1 MKNKSI
7 KKQKIFAI
15 IFLILI
21 ISNIFFAI
29 VNVNQVFAVNQTISE
44 DINSIDSSKYPGV
57 KEQIQQL
64 KTKHPNWSFKIL
76 YTDIDWNEAIEKEY
90 LGHGSSP
97 KNLVPKT
104 HDSSWICNI
113 CGVDKAYDNGSWRC
127 ASKSGIEYM
136 MDPRNSINEA
146 DIFQFEEL
154 TSTSSDVNIV
164 KKMTNGTFLQGREQ
178 EITNIANT
186 KGVNAYYIVARL
198 IQEQG
203 KSGSELIS
211 GKTGYY
217 NAFNFG
223 ASGSTSEQVIA
234 NGLAYAKKKGWDTLE
249 KSISGGVDLIANEYI
264 KIGQNTLYF
273 QKFNVTNKS
282 TFAHQY
288 QQNLFAAKTES
299 ATLRNTYL
307 DIESYDSKHTFVIP
321 VFKNMPSKA
330 CLTPDGNSTATSSA
344 DLVKINVTTSL
355 KLRKTPEDST
365 KVDWLWKDE
374 IVARLEKGTTK
385 INGAYWDKIQ
395 KANGNVGY
403 APRETFDYETDYKL
417 YLVPINTTNG
427 SNNSGNNNNNSNGND
442 SNNNSNNN
450 ENKYHNTAK
459 VLINDEKK
467 IIKVSP
473 DAIAKDILEAFEG
486 NVKITKADGSFLNGE
501 NDNMATN
508 FIVKDTYTVIK
519 KGDANA
525 DGIVNSFDYIRV
537 MNYIMGRKQLND
549 YEKEAADA
557 NNDGIVNSFDY
568 IRIMNYIMGTKKI
581 ELK

>member
-7 KKQKIFAI
+7 KKQEIFAI

-21 ISNIFFAI
+21 ISNIFFAM

-76 YTDIDWNEAIEKEY
+76 YTDIDWNEAIGKEY

-104 HDSSWICNI
+104 HNSSWICNI

-154 TSTSSDVNIV
+154 TSTGSDVNIV

-273 QKFNVTNKS
+273 QKFNVTKKS

-307 DIESYDSKHTFVIP
+307 DIESYDSKHTFIIP
-321 VFKNMPSKA
+321 VFKNMPPKA
-330 CLTPDGNSTATSSA
+330 CLTPDGNSTATSGA

-355 KLRKTPEDST
+355 KLRKAPEDST
-365 KVDWLWKDE
+365 KVDWLWKNE

-427 SNNSGNNNNNSNGND
+427 SNNNNNNSNG
-442 SNNNSNNN
+442 NNSNNN
-450 ENKYHNTAK
+450 ENKYHNTVK

-473 DAIAKDILEAFEG
+473 DAIAKDILEAFG
-486 NVKITKADGSFLNGE
+486 GSVKITKADGSFLNGE

-537 MNYIMGRKQLND
+537 MNYIMGRKQLNG

>member
-7 KKQKIFAI
+7 KKQEIFAI

-21 ISNIFFAI
+21 ISNIFFAM

-76 YTDIDWNEAIEKEY
+76 YTDIDWNEAIGKEY

-104 HDSSWICNI
+104 HNSSWICNI

-154 TSTSSDVNIV
+154 TSTGSDVNIV

-249 KSISGGVDLIANEYI
+249 KSISGGIDLIANEYI

-273 QKFNVTNKS
+273 QKFNVTKKS

-288 QQNLFAAKTES
+288 QQNLFAAKTEC

-307 DIESYDSKHTFVIP
+307 DIESYDSKHTFIIP
-321 VFKNMPSKA
+321 VFKNMPPKA
-330 CLTPDGNSTATSSA
+330 CLTPDGNSTATSGA

-355 KLRKTPEDST
+355 KLRKAPEDST
-365 KVDWLWKDE
+365 KVDWLWKNE

-427 SNNSGNNNNNSNGND
+427 SNNNNNINNSNGNN

-473 DAIAKDILEAFEG
+473 DAIAKDILEAFG
-486 NVKITKADGSFLNGE
+486 GSVKITKADGSFLNGE

-537 MNYIMGRKQLND
+537 MNYIMGRKQLNS

>member
-7 KKQKIFAI
+7 KKQEIFAI

-21 ISNIFFAI
+21 ISNIFFAM

-57 KEQIQQL
+57 KEQIQRL

-76 YTDIDWNEAIEKEY
+76 YTDIDWNEAIGKEY

-104 HDSSWICNI
+104 HNSSWICNI

-154 TSTSSDVNIV
+154 TSTGSDVNIV

-273 QKFNVTNKS
+273 QKFNVTKKS

-307 DIESYDSKHTFVIP
+307 DIESYDSKHTFIIP
-321 VFKNMPSKA
+321 VFKNMPPKA
-330 CLTPDGNSTATSSA
+330 CLTPDGNSTATSGA

-355 KLRKTPEDST
+355 KLRKAPEDST
-365 KVDWLWKDE
+365 KVDWLWKNE

-427 SNNSGNNNNNSNGND
+427 SNNNNNINNSNGNN

-473 DAIAKDILEAFEG
+473 DAIAKDILEAFG
-486 NVKITKADGSFLNGE
+486 GSVKITKVDGSFLNGE

-537 MNYIMGRKQLND
+537 MNYIMGRKQLNS

>member
-7 KKQKIFAI
+7 KKQEIFAI

-21 ISNIFFAI
+21 ISNIFFAM

-76 YTDIDWNEAIEKEY
+76 YTDIDWNEAIGKEY

-104 HDSSWICNI
+104 HNSSWICNI

-154 TSTSSDVNIV
+154 TSIGSDVNIV
-164 KKMTNGTFLQGREQ
+164 KKMTSGTFLQGREQ

-307 DIESYDSKHTFVIP
+307 DIKSYDSKHTFIIP

-330 CLTPDGNSTATSSA
+330 CLTPDGNSTATSGA

-355 KLRKTPEDST
+355 KLRKAPEDST
-365 KVDWLWKDE
+365 KVDWLWKNE

-403 APRETFDYETDYKL
+403 VPRETFDYETDYKL

-427 SNNSGNNNNNSNGND
+427 SNNNNNNSNGNN

-473 DAIAKDILEAFEG
+473 DAIAKDILEAFG
-486 NVKITKADGSFLNGE
+486 GSVKITKADGSFLNGE

-537 MNYIMGRKQLND
+537 MNYIMGRKQLNG

>member
-7 KKQKIFAI
+7 KKQEIFAI
-15 IFLILI
+15 VFLILI
-21 ISNIFFAI
+21 ISNIFFAM

-76 YTDIDWNEAIEKEY
+76 YTDIDWNEAIGKEY

-104 HDSSWICNI
+104 HNSSWICNI

-154 TSTSSDVNIV
+154 TSTGSDVNIV

-223 ASGSTSEQVIA
+223 ASGSTSEQVIT

-273 QKFNVTNKS
+273 QKFNVTKKS

-307 DIESYDSKHTFVIP
+307 DIESYDSKHTFIIP
-321 VFKNMPSKA
+321 VFKNMPPKA
-330 CLTPDGNSTATSSA
+330 CLTPDGNSTATSGA

-355 KLRKTPEDST
+355 KLRKAPEDST
-365 KVDWLWKDE
+365 KVDWLWKNE

-427 SNNSGNNNNNSNGND
+427 SNNNNNNSNGNN

-473 DAIAKDILEAFEG
+473 DAIAKDILEAFG
-486 NVKITKADGSFLNGE
+486 GSVKITKADGSFLNGE

-537 MNYIMGRKQLND
+537 MNYIMGRKQLNS

>member
-7 KKQKIFAI
+7 KKQEIFAI

-21 ISNIFFAI
+21 ISNIFFAM

-76 YTDIDWNEAIEKEY
+76 YTDIDWNEAIGKEY

-104 HDSSWICNI
+104 HNSSWICNI

-154 TSTSSDVNIV
+154 TSTGSDVNIV

-273 QKFNVTNKS
+273 QKFNVTKKS

-307 DIESYDSKHTFVIP
+307 DIESYDSKHTFIIP

-330 CLTPDGNSTATSSA
+330 CLTPDGNSTATSGA

-355 KLRKTPEDST
+355 KLRKAPEDST

-374 IVARLEKGTTK
+374 IVARLEKGRTK

-427 SNNSGNNNNNSNGND
+427 SNNNNNNSNG
-442 SNNNSNNN
+442 NNSNNN

-467 IIKVSP
+467 IFKVSP
-473 DAIAKDILEAFEG
+473 DAIAKDILEAFG
-486 NVKITKADGSFLNGE
+486 GSVKITKADGSFLNGE

-537 MNYIMGRKQLND
+537 MNYIMGRKQLNG

>member
-7 KKQKIFAI
+7 KKQEIFAI

-21 ISNIFFAI
+21 ISNIFFAM

-76 YTDIDWNEAIEKEY
+76 YTDIDWNEAIGKEY

-104 HDSSWICNI
+104 HNSSWICNI

-154 TSTSSDVNIV
+154 TSTGSDVNIV

-273 QKFNVTNKS
+273 QKFNVTKKS

-307 DIESYDSKHTFVIP
+307 DIESYDSKHTFIIP

-330 CLTPDGNSTATSSA
+330 CLTPDGNSTATSGA

-355 KLRKTPEDST
+355 KLRKAPEDST

-374 IVARLEKGTTK
+374 IVARLEKGRTK

-427 SNNSGNNNNNSNGND
+427 SNNNNNINNSNGNN

-473 DAIAKDILEAFEG
+473 DAIAKDILEAFG
-486 NVKITKADGSFLNGE
+486 GSVKITKADGSFLNGE

-537 MNYIMGRKQLND
+537 MNYIMGRKQLNG

>member
-21 ISNIFFAI
+21 ISNIFFAM

-76 YTDIDWNEAIEKEY
+76 YTDIDWNEAIGKEY

-104 HDSSWICNI
+104 HNSSWICNI

-154 TSTSSDVNIV
+154 TSTGSDVNIV

-273 QKFNVTNKS
+273 QKFNVTKKS

-288 QQNLFAAKTES
+288 QQNLFAAKTEC

-307 DIESYDSKHTFVIP
+307 DIESYDSKHTFIIP
-321 VFKNMPSKA
+321 VFKNMPPKA
-330 CLTPDGNSTATSSA
+330 CLTPDGNSTATSGA

-355 KLRKTPEDST
+355 KLRKAPEDST
-365 KVDWLWKDE
+365 KVDWLWKNE

-427 SNNSGNNNNNSNGND
+427 SNNNNNINNSNGNN

-450 ENKYHNTAK
+450 ENKYHNTVK

-473 DAIAKDILEAFEG
+473 DAIAKDILEAFG
-486 NVKITKADGSFLNGE
+486 GSVKITKADGSFLNGE

-537 MNYIMGRKQLND
+537 MNYIMGRKQLNS

>member
-7 KKQKIFAI
+7 KKQEIFAI

-21 ISNIFFAI
+21 ISNIFFAM

-76 YTDIDWNEAIEKEY
+76 YTDIDWNEAIGKEY

-104 HDSSWICNI
+104 HNSSWICNI

-154 TSTSSDVNIV
+154 TSTGSDVNIV

-249 KSISGGVDLIANEYI
+249 KSISGGIDLIANEYI

-288 QQNLFAAKTES
+288 QQNLFAAKTEC
-299 ATLRNTYL
+299 ATIRNTYL
-307 DIESYDSKHTFVIP
+307 DIESYDSKHTFIIP
-321 VFKNMPSKA
+321 VFKNMPPKA
-330 CLTPDGNSTATSSA
+330 CLTPDGNSTATSGA

-355 KLRKTPEDST
+355 KLRKAPEDST
-365 KVDWLWKDE
+365 KVDWLWKNE

-427 SNNSGNNNNNSNGND
+427 SNNNNNINNSNGNN

-450 ENKYHNTAK
+450 ENKYHNTVK

-473 DAIAKDILEAFEG
+473 DAIAKDILEAFG
-486 NVKITKADGSFLNGE
+486 GSVKITKADGSFLNGE

-537 MNYIMGRKQLND
+537 MNYIMGRKQLNS

-568 IRIMNYIMGTKKI
+568 IIIMNYIMGTKKI

>member
-1 MKNKSI
+1 M
-7 KKQKIFAI
+7 
-15 IFLILI
+15 
-21 ISNIFFAI
+21 
-29 VNVNQVFAVNQTISE
+29 
-44 DINSIDSSKYPGV
+44 
-57 KEQIQQL
+57 
-64 KTKHPNWSFKIL
+64 
-76 YTDIDWNEAIEKEY
+76 YTDIDWNEAIGKEY

-104 HDSSWICNI
+104 HNSSWICNI

-154 TSTSSDVNIV
+154 TSTGSDVNIV

-249 KSISGGVDLIANEYI
+249 KSISGGIDLIANEYI

-307 DIESYDSKHTFVIP
+307 DIESYDSKHTFIIP

-330 CLTPDGNSTATSSA
+330 CLTPDGNSTATSGA

-355 KLRKTPEDST
+355 KLRKAPEDST

-427 SNNSGNNNNNSNGND
+427 SNNSGNNSNSNGNN

-450 ENKYHNTAK
+450 ENKYHNTVK

-473 DAIAKDILEAFEG
+473 DAIAKDILEAFG
-486 NVKITKADGSFLNGE
+486 GSVKITKADGSFLNGE

-537 MNYIMGRKQLND
+537 MNYIMGRKQLNG

>member
-21 ISNIFFAI
+21 ISNIFFAM

-273 QKFNVTNKS
+273 QKFNVTKKS

-307 DIESYDSKHTFVIP
+307 DIESYDSKHTFIIP

-330 CLTPDGNSTATSSA
+330 CLTPDGNSTATSGA

-355 KLRKTPEDST
+355 KLRKAPEDST
-365 KVDWLWKDE
+365 KVDWLWKNE

-427 SNNSGNNNNNSNGND
+427 SNNSGNNNNNSNGNN

-473 DAIAKDILEAFEG
+473 DAIAKDILEAFG
-486 NVKITKADGSFLNGE
+486 GSVKITKADGSFLNGE

-537 MNYIMGRKQLND
+537 MNYIMGRKQLNS

>member
-7 KKQKIFAI
+7 KKQEIFAI

-21 ISNIFFAI
+21 ISNIFFAM

-76 YTDIDWNEAIEKEY
+76 YTDIDWNEAIGKEY

-104 HDSSWICNI
+104 HNSSWICNI

-154 TSTSSDVNIV
+154 TSTGSDVNIV

-249 KSISGGVDLIANEYI
+249 KSISGGIDLIANEYI

-288 QQNLFAAKTES
+288 QQNLFAAKTEC

-307 DIESYDSKHTFVIP
+307 DIESYDSKHTFIIP
-321 VFKNMPSKA
+321 VFKNMPPKA
-330 CLTPDGNSTATSSA
+330 CLTPDGNSTATSGA

-355 KLRKTPEDST
+355 KLRKAPEDST
-365 KVDWLWKDE
+365 KVDWLWKNE

-427 SNNSGNNNNNSNGND
+427 SNNSGNNSNSNGNN

-450 ENKYHNTAK
+450 ENKYHNTVK

-473 DAIAKDILEAFEG
+473 DAIAKDILEAFG
-486 NVKITKADGSFLNGE
+486 GSVKITKADGSFLNGE

-537 MNYIMGRKQLND
+537 MNYIMGRKQLNS

>member
-7 KKQKIFAI
+7 KKQEIFAI

-21 ISNIFFAI
+21 ISNIFFAM

-76 YTDIDWNEAIEKEY
+76 YTDIDWNEAIGKEY

-104 HDSSWICNI
+104 HNSSWICNI

-154 TSTSSDVNIV
+154 TSTGSDVNIV

-273 QKFNVTNKS
+273 QKFNVTKKS

-307 DIESYDSKHTFVIP
+307 DIESYDSKHTFIIP

-330 CLTPDGNSTATSSA
+330 CLTPDGNSTATSGA

-355 KLRKTPEDST
+355 KLRKAPEDST

-427 SNNSGNNNNNSNGND
+427 SNNSGNNSNSNGNN

-450 ENKYHNTAK
+450 ENKYHNTVK

-473 DAIAKDILEAFEG
+473 DAIAKDILEAFG
-486 NVKITKADGSFLNGE
+486 GSVKITKADGSFLNGE

-537 MNYIMGRKQLND
+537 MNYIMGRKQLNG

-568 IRIMNYIMGTKKI
+568 IRILNYIMGTKKI

>member
-7 KKQKIFAI
+7 KKQEIFAI

-21 ISNIFFAI
+21 ISNIFFAM

-76 YTDIDWNEAIEKEY
+76 YTDIDWNEAIGKEY

-104 HDSSWICNI
+104 HNSSWICNI

-127 ASKSGIEYM
+127 ASKSGIEYL

-154 TSTSSDVNIV
+154 TSTGSDVNIV

-273 QKFNVTNKS
+273 QKFNVTKKS

-307 DIESYDSKHTFVIP
+307 DIESYDSKHTFIIP
-321 VFKNMPSKA
+321 VFKNMPPKA
-330 CLTPDGNSTATSSA
+330 CLTPDGNSTATSGA

-355 KLRKTPEDST
+355 KLRKAPEDST
-365 KVDWLWKDE
+365 KVDWLWKNE

-427 SNNSGNNNNNSNGND
+427 SNNSGNNSNSNGNN

-450 ENKYHNTAK
+450 ENKYHNTVK

-473 DAIAKDILEAFEG
+473 DAIAKDILEAFG
-486 NVKITKADGSFLNGE
+486 GSVKITKADGSFLNGE

-537 MNYIMGRKQLND
+537 MNYIMGRKQLNG

>member
-7 KKQKIFAI
+7 KKQEIFAI

-21 ISNIFFAI
+21 ISNIFFTM

-76 YTDIDWNEAIEKEY
+76 YTDIDWNEAIGKEY

-104 HDSSWICNI
+104 HNSSWICNI

-154 TSTSSDVNIV
+154 TSTGSDVNIV
-164 KKMTNGTFLQGREQ
+164 KKMTNGTFLQGRDQ

-273 QKFNVTNKS
+273 QKFNVTKKS

-307 DIESYDSKHTFVIP
+307 DIESYDSKHTFIIP
-321 VFKNMPSKA
+321 VFKNMPPKA
-330 CLTPDGNSTATSSA
+330 CLTPDGNSTATSGA

-355 KLRKTPEDST
+355 KLRKAPEDST
-365 KVDWLWKDE
+365 KVDWLWKNE

-427 SNNSGNNNNNSNGND
+427 SNNSGNNSNSNGNN

-450 ENKYHNTAK
+450 ENKYHNTVK

-473 DAIAKDILEAFEG
+473 DAIAKDILEAFG
-486 NVKITKADGSFLNGE
+486 GSVKITKADGSFLNGE

-537 MNYIMGRKQLND
+537 MNYIMGRKQLNG

>member
-7 KKQKIFAI
+7 KKQEIFAI

-21 ISNIFFAI
+21 ISNIFFAM

-76 YTDIDWNEAIEKEY
+76 YTDIDWNEAIGKEY

-104 HDSSWICNI
+104 HNSSWICNI

-154 TSTSSDVNIV
+154 TSTGSDVNIE

-249 KSISGGVDLIANEYI
+249 KSISGGIDLIANEYI

-288 QQNLFAAKTES
+288 QQNLFAAKTEC

-307 DIESYDSKHTFVIP
+307 DIESYDSKHTFIIP
-321 VFKNMPSKA
+321 VFKNMPPKA
-330 CLTPDGNSTATSSA
+330 CLTPDGNSTATSGA

-355 KLRKTPEDST
+355 KLRKAPEDST
-365 KVDWLWKDE
+365 KVDWLWKNE

-427 SNNSGNNNNNSNGND
+427 SNNNNNINNSNGNN

-450 ENKYHNTAK
+450 ENKYHNTVK

-473 DAIAKDILEAFEG
+473 DAIAKDILEAFG
-486 NVKITKADGSFLNGE
+486 GSVKITKADGSFLNGE

-537 MNYIMGRKQLND
+537 MNYIMGRKQLNS

>member
-7 KKQKIFAI
+7 KKQEIFAI

-21 ISNIFFAI
+21 ISNIFFAM

-76 YTDIDWNEAIEKEY
+76 YTDIDWNEAIGKEY

-104 HDSSWICNI
+104 HNSSWICNI

-154 TSTSSDVNIV
+154 TSTGSDVNIV

-273 QKFNVTNKS
+273 QKFNVTKKS

-307 DIESYDSKHTFVIP
+307 DIESYDSKHTFIIP
-321 VFKNMPSKA
+321 VFKNMPPKA
-330 CLTPDGNSTATSSA
+330 CLTPDGNSTATSGA

-355 KLRKTPEDST
+355 KLRKAPEDST
-365 KVDWLWKDE
+365 KVDWLWKNE

-427 SNNSGNNNNNSNGND
+427 SNNNNNINNSNGNN

-473 DAIAKDILEAFEG
+473 DAIAKDILEAFG
-486 NVKITKADGSFLNGE
+486 GSVKITKADGSFLNGE

-537 MNYIMGRKQLND
+537 MNYIMGRKQLNS

>member
-7 KKQKIFAI
+7 KKQEIFAI

-21 ISNIFFAI
+21 ISNIFFAM

-76 YTDIDWNEAIEKEY
+76 YTDIDWNEAIGKEY

-104 HDSSWICNI
+104 HNSSWICNI

-154 TSTSSDVNIV
+154 TSTGSDVNIV

-273 QKFNVTNKS
+273 QKFNVTKKS

-307 DIESYDSKHTFVIP
+307 DIESYDSKHTFIIP
-321 VFKNMPSKA
+321 VFKNMLPKA
-330 CLTPDGNSTATSSA
+330 CLTPDGNSTATSGA

-355 KLRKTPEDST
+355 KLRKAPEDST
-365 KVDWLWKDE
+365 KVDWLWKNE

-427 SNNSGNNNNNSNGND
+427 SNNSGNNSNSNGNN

-450 ENKYHNTAK
+450 ENKYHNTVK

-473 DAIAKDILEAFEG
+473 DAIAKDILEAFG
-486 NVKITKADGSFLNGE
+486 GSVKITKADGSFLNGE

-537 MNYIMGRKQLND
+537 MNYIMGRKQLNG

>member
-7 KKQKIFAI
+7 KKQEIFAI

-21 ISNIFFAI
+21 ISNIFFAM

-76 YTDIDWNEAIEKEY
+76 YTDIDWNEAIGKEY

-104 HDSSWICNI
+104 HNSSWICNI

-154 TSTSSDVNIV
+154 TSTGSDVNIV

-249 KSISGGVDLIANEYI
+249 KSISGGIDLIANEYI

-288 QQNLFAAKTES
+288 QQNLFAAKTEC

-307 DIESYDSKHTFVIP
+307 DIESYDSKHTFIIP
-321 VFKNMPSKA
+321 VFKNMPPKA
-330 CLTPDGNSTATSSA
+330 CLTPDGNSTATSGA

-355 KLRKTPEDST
+355 KLRKAPEDST
-365 KVDWLWKDE
+365 KVDWLWKNE

-427 SNNSGNNNNNSNGND
+427 SNNNNNINNSNGNN

-450 ENKYHNTAK
+450 ENKHNTVK

-473 DAIAKDILEAFEG
+473 DAIAKDILEAFG
-486 NVKITKADGSFLNGE
+486 GSVKITKADGSFLNGE

-537 MNYIMGRKQLND
+537 MNYIMGRKQLNS

>member
-7 KKQKIFAI
+7 KKQEIFAI

-21 ISNIFFAI
+21 ISNIFFAM

-76 YTDIDWNEAIEKEY
+76 YTDIDWNEAIGKEY

-104 HDSSWICNI
+104 HNSSWICNI

-154 TSTSSDVNIV
+154 TSTGSDVNIV

-249 KSISGGVDLIANEYI
+249 KSISGGIDLIANEYI

-273 QKFNVTNKS
+273 QKFNVTKKS

-288 QQNLFAAKTES
+288 QQNLFAAKTEC

-307 DIESYDSKHTFVIP
+307 DIESYDSKHTFIIP
-321 VFKNMPSKA
+321 VFKNMPPKA
-330 CLTPDGNSTATSSA
+330 CLTPDGNSTATSGA

-355 KLRKTPEDST
+355 KLRKAPEDST
-365 KVDWLWKDE
+365 KVDWLWKNE

-427 SNNSGNNNNNSNGND
+427 SNNNNNNSNGNN

-473 DAIAKDILEAFEG
+473 DAIAKDILEAFG
-486 NVKITKADGSFLNGE
+486 GSVKITKADGSFLNGE

-537 MNYIMGRKQLND
+537 MNYIMGRKQLNS

>member
-7 KKQKIFAI
+7 KKQEIFAI

-21 ISNIFFAI
+21 ISNIFFAM

-76 YTDIDWNEAIEKEY
+76 YTDIDWNEAIGKEY

-104 HDSSWICNI
+104 HNSSWICNI

-154 TSTSSDVNIV
+154 TSTGSDVNIV

-223 ASGSTSEQVIA
+223 ASGSTSEQGIA

-273 QKFNVTNKS
+273 QKFNVTKKS

-307 DIESYDSKHTFVIP
+307 DIESYDSKHTFIIP
-321 VFKNMPSKA
+321 VFKNMPPKA
-330 CLTPDGNSTATSSA
+330 CLTPDGNSTATSGA

-355 KLRKTPEDST
+355 KLRKAPEDST
-365 KVDWLWKDE
+365 KVDWLWKNE

-427 SNNSGNNNNNSNGND
+427 SNNNNNINNSNGNN

-473 DAIAKDILEAFEG
+473 DAIAKDILEAFG
-486 NVKITKADGSFLNGE
+486 GSVKITKADGSFLNGE

-537 MNYIMGRKQLND
+537 MNYIMGRKQLNS

>member
-7 KKQKIFAI
+7 KKQEIFAI

-21 ISNIFFAI
+21 ISNIFFAM

-76 YTDIDWNEAIEKEY
+76 YTDIDWNEAIGKEY

-104 HDSSWICNI
+104 HNSSWICNI

-154 TSTSSDVNIV
+154 TSTGSDVNIV

-249 KSISGGVDLIANEYI
+249 KSISGGIDLIANEYI

-288 QQNLFAAKTES
+288 QQNLFAAKTEC

-307 DIESYDSKHTFVIP
+307 DIESYDSKHTFIIP
-321 VFKNMPSKA
+321 VFKNMPPKA
-330 CLTPDGNSTATSSA
+330 CLTPDGNSTATSGA

-355 KLRKTPEDST
+355 KLRKAPEDST
-365 KVDWLWKDE
+365 KVDWLWKNE

-427 SNNSGNNNNNSNGND
+427 SNNNNNINNSNGNN

-450 ENKYHNTAK
+450 ENKYHNTVK

-473 DAIAKDILEAFEG
+473 DAIAKDILEAFG
-486 NVKITKADGSFLNGE
+486 GSVKITKADGSFLNGE

-537 MNYIMGRKQLND
+537 MNYIMGRKQLNS

>member
-7 KKQKIFAI
+7 KKQEIFAI

-21 ISNIFFAI
+21 ISNIFFAM

-76 YTDIDWNEAIEKEY
+76 YTDIDWNEAIGKEY

-104 HDSSWICNI
+104 HNSSWICNI

-154 TSTSSDVNIV
+154 TSTGSDVNIV

-273 QKFNVTNKS
+273 QKFNVTKKS

-307 DIESYDSKHTFVIP
+307 DIESYDSKHTFIIP

-330 CLTPDGNSTATSSA
+330 CLTPDGNSTATSGA

-355 KLRKTPEDST
+355 KLRKAPEDST

-427 SNNSGNNNNNSNGND
+427 SNNSGNNSNSNGNN

-450 ENKYHNTAK
+450 ENKYHNTVK

-473 DAIAKDILEAFEG
+473 DAIAKDILEAFG
-486 NVKITKADGSFLNGE
+486 GSVKITKADGSFLNGE

-537 MNYIMGRKQLND
+537 MNYIMGRKQLNG

-568 IRIMNYIMGTKKI
+568 IRTMNYIMGTKKI

>member
-7 KKQKIFAI
+7 KKQEIFAI

-21 ISNIFFAI
+21 ISNIFFAM

-76 YTDIDWNEAIEKEY
+76 YTDIDWNEAIGKEY

-104 HDSSWICNI
+104 HNSSWICNI

-154 TSTSSDVNIV
+154 TSTGSDVNIV

-273 QKFNVTNKS
+273 QKFNVTKKS

-307 DIESYDSKHTFVIP
+307 DIESYDSKHTFIIP
-321 VFKNMPSKA
+321 VFKNMPPKA
-330 CLTPDGNSTATSSA
+330 CLTPDGNSTATSGA

-355 KLRKTPEDST
+355 KLRKAPEDST
-365 KVDWLWKDE
+365 KVDWLWKNE

-427 SNNSGNNNNNSNGND
+427 SNNNNNNSNGNN

-473 DAIAKDILEAFEG
+473 DAIAKDILEAFG
-486 NVKITKADGSFLNGE
+486 GSVKITKADGSFLNGE

-537 MNYIMGRKQLND
+537 MNYIMGRKQLNS

>member
-7 KKQKIFAI
+7 KKQEIFAI

-21 ISNIFFAI
+21 ISNIFFAM

-76 YTDIDWNEAIEKEY
+76 YTDIDWNEAIGKEY

-104 HDSSWICNI
+104 HNSSWICNI

-154 TSTSSDVNIV
+154 TSTGSDVNIV

-273 QKFNVTNKS
+273 QKFNVTKKS

-307 DIESYDSKHTFVIP
+307 DIESYDSKHTFIIP
-321 VFKNMPSKA
+321 VFKNMPPKA
-330 CLTPDGNSTATSSA
+330 CLTPDGNSTATSGA

-355 KLRKTPEDST
+355 KLRKAPEDST
-365 KVDWLWKDE
+365 KVDWLWKNE

-427 SNNSGNNNNNSNGND
+427 SNNNNNINNSNGNN

-450 ENKYHNTAK
+450 ENKYHNTVK

-473 DAIAKDILEAFEG
+473 DAIAKDILEAFG
-486 NVKITKADGSFLNGE
+486 GSVKITKADGSFLNGE

-537 MNYIMGRKQLND
+537 MNYIMGRKQLNS

>member
-7 KKQKIFAI
+7 KKQEIFAI

-21 ISNIFFAI
+21 ISNIFFAM

-76 YTDIDWNEAIEKEY
+76 YTDIDWNEAIGKEY

-104 HDSSWICNI
+104 HNSSWICNI

-154 TSTSSDVNIV
+154 TSTGSDVNIV

-273 QKFNVTNKS
+273 QKFNVTKKS

-307 DIESYDSKHTFVIP
+307 DIESYDSKHTFIIP

-330 CLTPDGNSTATSSA
+330 CLTPDGNSTATSGA

-355 KLRKTPEDST
+355 KLRKAPEDST

-427 SNNSGNNNNNSNGND
+427 SNNSGNNSNSNGNN

-450 ENKYHNTAK
+450 ENKYHNTVK

-473 DAIAKDILEAFEG
+473 DAIAKDILEAFG
-486 NVKITKADGSFLNGE
+486 GSVKITKADGSFLNGE

-508 FIVKDTYTVIK
+508 LIVKDTYTVIK

-537 MNYIMGRKQLND
+537 MNYIMGRKQLNG

>member
-7 KKQKIFAI
+7 KKQEIFAI

-21 ISNIFFAI
+21 ISNIFFAM

-76 YTDIDWNEAIEKEY
+76 YTDIDWNEAIGKEY

-104 HDSSWICNI
+104 HNSSWICNI

-154 TSTSSDVNIV
+154 TSTGSDVNIV

-249 KSISGGVDLIANEYI
+249 KSISGGIDLIANEYI

-288 QQNLFAAKTES
+288 QQNLFAAKTEC

-307 DIESYDSKHTFVIP
+307 DIESYDSKHTFIIT
-321 VFKNMPSKA
+321 VFKNMPPKA
-330 CLTPDGNSTATSSA
+330 CLTPDGNSTATSGA

-355 KLRKTPEDST
+355 KLRKAPEDST
-365 KVDWLWKDE
+365 KVDWLWKNE

-427 SNNSGNNNNNSNGND
+427 SNNNNNINNSNGNN

-450 ENKYHNTAK
+450 ENKYHNTVK

-473 DAIAKDILEAFEG
+473 DAIAKDILEAFG
-486 NVKITKADGSFLNGE
+486 GSVKITKADGSFLNGE

-537 MNYIMGRKQLND
+537 MNYIMGRKQLNS

>member
-7 KKQKIFAI
+7 KKQEIFAI

-21 ISNIFFAI
+21 ISNIFFAM

-76 YTDIDWNEAIEKEY
+76 YTDIDWNEAIGKEY

-104 HDSSWICNI
+104 HNSSWICNI

-154 TSTSSDVNIV
+154 TSTGSDVNIV

-273 QKFNVTNKS
+273 QKFNVTKKS

-307 DIESYDSKHTFVIP
+307 DIESYDSKHTFIIP

-330 CLTPDGNSTATSSA
+330 CLTPDGNSTATSGA

-355 KLRKTPEDST
+355 KLRKAPEDST

-374 IVARLEKGTTK
+374 IVARLEKGRTK

-427 SNNSGNNNNNSNGND
+427 SNNNNNNSNG
-442 SNNNSNNN
+442 NNSNNN

-473 DAIAKDILEAFEG
+473 DAIAKDILEAFG
-486 NVKITKADGSFLNGE
+486 GSVKITKADGSFLNGE

-537 MNYIMGRKQLND
+537 MNYIMGRKQLNG